1 MEQVANTITK
11 VHEKK
16 HTREKIFLNKSIS
29 LIICFMQYLLISLS
43 ILCCLPITA
52 ISSPAPDIGY
62 QGTHILTHGALEDLA
77 KAFGKKYG
85 KHVFVKGGGCADG
98 IAVVVKGQH
107 EMGGLCCP
115 LPEAKARKLNLIQ
128 HRVAVDIKAVMVNP
142 QNSLNNLSLKQ
153 VADIHNGRITNWKQ
167 VGGQDKPIAVV
178 YRDHCRDMDEPVRR
192 VLGIKGPVAKKAIV
206 VKTDKEVIE
215 YVEKFPG
222 AIGIA
227 PAVFARE
234 SKVKIINVDKVAPTP
249 ENTEKGL
256 YPLTGDLYIITKGQP
271 IGLTKTFIEFVL
283 GNEGQAII
291 RKSFAGVHP
300 VEMPGSSNRVK

>member
-1 MEQVANTITK
+1 MD
-11 VHEKK
+11 
-16 HTREKIFLNKSIS
+16 IS
-29 LIICFMQYLLISLS
+29 FSAS
-43 ILCCLPITA
+43 
-52 ISSPAPDIGY
+52 DIGY

-77 KAFGKKYG
+77 KAFEKKYG

-115 LPEAKARKLNLIQ
+115 LSDEKARKLNLVQ
-128 HRVAVDIKAVMVNP
+128 HRVAVDIKAVMLHSKNP
-142 QNSLNNLSLKQ
+142 LNNLTLKQ
-153 VADIHNGRITNWKQ
+153 VADIHNGKITNWQQ
-167 VGGQDKPIAVV
+167 VGGQDKPIALV
-178 YRDHCRDMDEPVRR
+178 YRDHCRNMDEPVRR

-206 VKTDKEVIE
+206 VKTDKEVVE

-234 SKVKIINVDKVAPTP
+234 SKVKIISLDKIAPTP

-271 IGLTKTFIEFVL
+271 VGLTKTFIEFVL
-283 GNEGQAII
+283 GKEGQAII
-291 RKSFAGVHP
+291 RKNFAGV
-300 VEMPGSSNRVK
+300 K

>member
-1 MEQVANTITK
+1 MIVTTK
-11 VHEKK
+11 ADFTCPQRV
-16 HTREKIFLNKSIS
+16 SIS
-29 LIICFMQYLLISLS
+29 FPHAIIIIKPMSLKTIISYLAIF
-43 ILCCLPITA
+43 ILLTA
-52 ISSPAPDIGY
+52 SVAPAHAADIGY

-77 KAFGKKYG
+77 KAFEKKYG

-115 LPEAKARKLNLIQ
+115 LPEAKAKKLNLVE
-128 HRVAVDIKAVMVNP
+128 HRVAVDIKAVMVNS

-167 VGGQDKPIAVV
+167 VGGQDKPIALV

-192 VLGIKGPVAKKAIV
+192 ALGIKGPVAKKAIV

-215 YVEKFPG
+215 YAEKFPG

-234 SKVKIINVDKVAPTP
+234 SKVKIISVDKIAPTP

-256 YPLTGDLYIITKGQP
+256 YPLTGDLYILTKGEP
-271 IGLTKTFIEFVL
+271 TGLTKTFIEYVL
-283 GNEGQAII
+283 GKEGQAII
-291 RKSFAGVHP
+291 RKNFAGV
-300 VEMPGSSNRVK
+300 K